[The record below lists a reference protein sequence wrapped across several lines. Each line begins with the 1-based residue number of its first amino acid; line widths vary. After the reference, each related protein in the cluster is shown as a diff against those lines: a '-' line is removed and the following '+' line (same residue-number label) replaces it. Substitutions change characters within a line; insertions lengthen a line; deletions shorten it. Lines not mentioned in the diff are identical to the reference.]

1 MPPKRRVSSR
11 KRHRSPGVSPASRPT
26 QAARLDNDDPVFSP
40 VPEADK
46 PQDSPTAVGEEECV
60 YAEDDSHK
68 VPNIP
73 DRKLTE
79 RQLRLNSI
87 SEDISQYCFAL
98 DKAKETLGADS
109 LVVKVLTKVKDE
121 ACALFK
127 RVDAEEESDGKVPED
142 EIPGNKVPGD
152 KVAEDQA
159 EAPTLLQ
166 RQMNLESELFLL
178 RANVF
183 PMIEDLEKG
192 VLALR
197 EEIEE
202 RQE

>member
-1 MPPKRRVSSR
+1 MAPKRRVSSR

-26 QAARLDNDDPVFSP
+26 QAARFDNDDSVLSP
-40 VPEADK
+40 VPEAGE
-46 PQDSPTAVGEEECV
+46 PQGGPAGAGEEDCV
-60 YAEDDSHK
+60 YAKDDSHN
-68 VPNIP
+68 VPDIH
-73 DRKLTE
+73 DQKLTE
-79 RQLRLNSI
+79 RQLRLNDI
-87 SEDISQYCFAL
+87 SENISQYYFAL
-98 DKAKETLGADS
+98 QEAKETLGADS
-109 LVVKVLTKVKDE
+109 VVVKVLTKVKDE

-127 RVDAEEESDGKVPED
+127 QVDAEGESNGKAPGDDVPE
-142 EIPGNKVPGD
+142 EK
-152 KVAEDQA
+152 AEEQA
-159 EAPTLLQ
+159 EVPTLLQ

-183 PMIEDLEKG
+183 PMIEDLERG

>member
-46 PQDSPTAVGEEECV
+46 PQDSPTAGGEEECV

-68 VPNIP
+68 VPDIP

-79 RQLRLNSI
+79 RQLHFNGI
-87 SEDISQYCFAL
+87 SEDISQYCLAL
-98 DKAKETLGADS
+98 EEAKETLEVDS

-121 ACALFK
+121 ACAHFK
-127 RVDAEEESDGKVPED
+127 RVDAEGESDGKVPGD
-142 EIPGNKVPGD
+142 EAP
-152 KVAEDQA
+152 EEQA
-159 EAPTLLQ
+159 EVPTLLQ
-166 RQMNLESELFLL
+166 RQMNLESELFL
-178 RANVF
+178 
-183 PMIEDLEKG
+183 
-192 VLALR
+192 
-197 EEIEE
+197 
-202 RQE
+202 

>member
-26 QAARLDNDDPVFSP
+26 QAARFDNDDSVISP
-40 VPEADK
+40 VPEASE
-46 PQDSPTAVGEEECV
+46 PPGGPSGAAEEDCV
-60 YAEDDSHK
+60 YAEDDSHN
-68 VPNIP
+68 VADIP
-73 DRKLTE
+73 DQKLTE
-79 RQLRLNSI
+79 RQLRLNGI
-87 SEDISQYCFAL
+87 SEDISQYYFAL
-98 DKAKETLGADS
+98 QEAKETLGADS
-109 LVVKVLTKVKDE
+109 LVVKVLTKVKEE

-127 RVDAEEESDGKVPED
+127 RVDAEGESDGKVPGGE
-142 EIPGNKVPGD
+142 VP
-152 KVAEDQA
+152 EEQA
-159 EAPTLLQ
+159 EEKAEEQAEVPTLLQ

-192 VLALR
+192 LLALR

>member
-1 MPPKRRVSSR
+1 MPPKRRISSR
-11 KRHRSPGVSPASRPT
+11 KRHPSPGVSPASRPT
-26 QAARLDNDDPVFSP
+26 QAARLDDDDPVFSP

-46 PQDSPTAVGEEECV
+46 PQDSPTAGGEEECV
-60 YAEDDSHK
+60 YAEDVSHK
-68 VPNIP
+68 VPDIP

-79 RQLRLNSI
+79 RQLRLNGI
-87 SEDISQYCFAL
+87 SEDISQYCLAL
-98 DKAKETLGADS
+98 EEAKETLGVDS
-109 LVVKVLTKVKDE
+109 LVVKVLTKVKDK
-121 ACALFK
+121 ACNLFK
-127 RVDAEEESDGKVPED
+127 RVDAEEECHGKA
-142 EIPGNKVPGD
+142 PGD
-152 KVAEDQA
+152 EVKAEEQA
-159 EAPTLLQ
+159 EVPTLSQ

-183 PMIEDLEKG
+183 PMIEHLEKG